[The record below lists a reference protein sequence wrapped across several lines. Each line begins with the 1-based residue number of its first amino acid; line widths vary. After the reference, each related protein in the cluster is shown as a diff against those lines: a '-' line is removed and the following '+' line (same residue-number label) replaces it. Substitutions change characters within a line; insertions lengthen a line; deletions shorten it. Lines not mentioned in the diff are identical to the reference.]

1 MGAHTPAGRAG
12 AKAVLAVPMI
22 HQGVLLGGMSVSQL
36 RSLRRFR
43 AADARRLELLASA
56 AALTLSGVDRQR
68 TAGAQ
73 LVAREVAHLLNNDL
87 TLLMGSVEMVRH
99 AQEPPSTL
107 EPLVDSAL
115 DGMSAAVE
123 HVRQLQRLNRVTT
136 RLGPLGP
143 RLDLHRSTE

>member
-1 MGAHTPAGRAG
+1 
-12 AKAVLAVPMI
+12 MI

-36 RSLRRFR
+36 RSSRRFR

-99 AQEPPSTL
+99 APEPPSTL

>member
-1 MGAHTPAGRAG
+1 M
-12 AKAVLAVPMI
+12 
-22 HQGVLLGGMSVSQL
+22 
-36 RSLRRFR
+36 
-43 AADARRLELLASA
+43 
-56 AALTLSGVDRQR
+56 DRQR

-73 LVAREVAHLLNNDL
+73 LVAREAAHLLNNDL

-99 AQEPPSTL
+99 APELPSTL